1 MTAASSVGR
10 TERPDSRPLV
20 VVTRT
25 APDDSGLIERLH
37 ADGFDALACPMQRRV
52 PVDENELA
60 ADFDAL
66 GQVDVL
72 VLTSPHAAEVA
83 SSALGAT
90 RLGGALL
97 IAPGAGTAARLTD
110 RRKSDFEVRFPRSG
124 GTSEDVLDLPEL
136 AAERVAGRQVVILA
150 APGGR
155 RLIADTLRRRG
166 AEVVRLAP
174 YLREAVMPADELLE
188 ALERNRPLITLL
200 SSTAALT
207 GLDRG
212 LDDRLR
218 TRWLAG
224 GFVVSSARLADAL
237 RALGADR
244 IELAEGASADA
255 MYRALAA
262 HAAR

>member
-1 MTAASSVGR
+1 MTRA
-10 TERPDSRPLV
+10 
-20 VVTRT
+20 

-37 ADGFDALACPMQRRV
+37 TDGFDALACPMQRRM
-52 PVDENELA
+52 PIDENELA

-83 SSALGAT
+83 ASALGAP
-90 RLGGALL
+90 RLRGALL
-97 IAPGAGTAARLTD
+97 IAPGAGTAARLPHRQD
-110 RRKSDFEVRFPRSG
+110 GAFELCFPRSG

-136 AAERVAGRQVVILA
+136 AAERIAGRRVVILA

-174 YLREAVMPADELLE
+174 YLREALAPADALLE
-188 ALERNRPLITLL
+188 ALGLNRPLITLV

-207 GLDRG
+207 GLERG
-212 LDDRLR
+212 LSDSLR
-218 TRWLAG
+218 ARWLAS

-237 RALGADR
+237 RGLGAER
-244 IELAEGASADA
+244 IEIADGASADA
-255 MYRALAA
+255 MHRALVALAA
-262 HAAR
+262 R